1 MSSRGAPGASVT
13 GIVQLLSNS
22 EPCDY
27 EYHYVQEKLVYTFQ
41 QGLISQQAKL
51 CVTSLTVCMLE
62 IQQTMGRLMATILMK
77 LSQATASPLMAVP
90 VLEFL
95 HGATVLCVRND
106 VFMSSCLAPPTS
118 RLVLS
123 HSSL

>member
-95 HGATVLCVRND
+95 HGATVLC
-106 VFMSSCLAPPTS
+106 
-118 RLVLS
+118 
-123 HSSL
+123 